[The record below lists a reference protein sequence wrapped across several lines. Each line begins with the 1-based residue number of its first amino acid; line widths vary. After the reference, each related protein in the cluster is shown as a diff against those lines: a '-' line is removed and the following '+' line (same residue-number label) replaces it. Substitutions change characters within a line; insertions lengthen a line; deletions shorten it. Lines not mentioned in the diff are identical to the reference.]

1 MDLFESVF
9 YFKFLT
15 EISERKSECES
26 VEDKYL
32 DQNLK
37 QLSLLKVFQWYRL
50 LLDFEVNSRVRI
62 PQWIFE

>member
-15 EISERKSECES
+15 EFSERKSDCES

-50 LLDFEVNSRVRI
+50 LLDFEVNSRVRV
-62 PQWIFE
+62 PK